1 MAEQRAQKTG
11 KSGDTIPNSRELG
24 SCPLISPRRIYLAGP
39 LFTIHERRLNRELAR
54 ALERE
59 LPGAAVLLPQ
69 DFKHDGRY
77 NSPQAFGLIFKGCL
91 ELLDSSDCVVASLD
105 GPDGES
111 GTCFEV
117 GYAYAKG
124 IPVVGVRTDFR
135 LNQERG
141 VNVML
146 SRGCSAFVYR
156 PSFDED
162 VAGLAHGIARAVLKV
177 LSAKR
182 KGP

>member
-1 MAEQRAQKTG
+1 MAEQRAG
-11 KSGDTIPNSRELG
+11 KAALAAAEGTPPAQLRV
-24 SCPLISPRRIYLAGP
+24 YLAAP
-39 LFTIHERRLNRELAR
+39 LFTIQERRLNREVAR

-59 LPGAAVLLPQ
+59 LPGATVLLPQ

-77 NSPQAFGLIFKGCL
+77 NSPRAFGLIFKGCL
-91 ELLDSSDCVVASLD
+91 ELLDSSDCMVAWLD
-105 GPDGES
+105 GPDADS

-117 GYAYAKG
+117 GYAFAKG

-162 VAGLAHGIARAVLKV
+162 VGGLARGIAHAVEKV
-177 LSAKR
+177 AGAKGR
-182 KGP
+182 TRNSKLET

>member
-1 MAEQRAQKTG
+1 MAEQRAEKTAPTASVGAPPHPTLSPQGRG
-11 KSGDTIPNSRELG
+11 KGEG
-24 SCPLISPRRIYLAGP
+24 RRIYLAGP
-39 LFTIHERRLNRELAR
+39 VFTIAERRLNRELAR

-59 LPGAAVLLPQ
+59 LPGASVLLPQ

-77 NSPQAFGLIFKGCL
+77 NSPRAFGLIFKGCL
-91 ELLDSSDCVVASLD
+91 ELLDSSDCVVAWLD
-105 GPDGES
+105 GPDGDS
-111 GTCFEV
+111 GTSFEV

-146 SRGCSAFVYR
+146 SRGCRAFVYR

-162 VAGLAHGIARAVLKV
+162 VAGLAHGIAHAVTKV
-177 LSAKR
+177 LT
-182 KGP
+182 